1 MLCLNNNEKDVIKNG
16 WNFQRYGTFVPPPPP
31 PVGLGLRLRLPLSR
45 VSLWIINQK
54 GGYEIAMALFWVQ
67 RIRVQAFRV
76 QASRVQA
83 SRVQAS
89 IDQASSRPESKR
101 QKSKRPVVQS
111 RSVQSMRPESSFS
124 GMPLITL
131 KKGYF
136 W

>member
-16 WNFQRYGTFVPPPPP
+16 WNFQRYCTFVPH
-31 PVGLGLRLRLPLSR
+31 VGLGLGLRLRLILSR
-45 VSLWIINQK
+45 VSLWWIINQK

-67 RIRVQAFRV
+67 GIRIQAFRV

-83 SRVQAS
+83 SRIQAS
-89 IDQASSRPESKR
+89 GDQASSRPESKR

-111 RSVQSMRPESSFS
+111 RSVQSMRPGSSFS
-124 GMPLITL
+124 GIPLITL